1 MACFLRARRGV
12 GSVLDPML
20 GRFRTMCRSYRIP
33 GNFYTSVRTETL
45 AGGLKDVAAF
55 PWKVAPL
62 T

>member
-1 MACFLRARRGV
+1 
-12 GSVLDPML
+12 ML

-45 AGGLKDVAAF
+45 TAGLEDVAAF